1 MSSAM
6 REARLLLIDAHIK
19 ITPSL
24 RTAIAIHQFRRQQR
38 RRAPRTG
45 LRRVI
50 TAEENSSTS
59 SSSEGGRCEVD
70 WSVKCLS
77 HSCSSHV
84 AAHGATVVLLPSN
97 VAASPRAI
105 LLEVFLVVDRLLKQM
120 CECAEAQCRHW
131 PAASAHSF
139 VSTMSKDGTES
150 GV

>member
-24 RTAIAIHQFRRQQR
+24 RTAIAIHQSQRQQR

-45 LRRVI
+45 LRRVT

-59 SSSEGGRCEVD
+59 RSSEGGRCEVY

-77 HSCSSHV
+77 PSCSSHV
-84 AAHGATVVLLPSN
+84 AAHGVTVVLLSSN

-105 LLEVFLVVDRLLKQM
+105 PLEVFLVVDRLLKQ
-120 CECAEAQCRHW
+120 
-131 PAASAHSF
+131 ASVPFLLFSF
-139 VSTMSKDGTES
+139 VLS
-150 GV
+150 

>member
-6 REARLLLIDAHIK
+6 REARILLIDAHIK

-24 RTAIAIHQFRRQQR
+24 RTAIAIHQSRRQQR

-45 LRRVI
+45 LRRAT

-59 SSSEGGRCEVD
+59 SSSEGGRCEVY

-77 HSCSSHV
+77 PSCSSHV
-84 AAHGATVVLLPSN
+84 AAHGATVVLLSSN

-105 LLEVFLVVDRLLKQM
+105 PLEVFLVVDRLLKQ
-120 CECAEAQCRHW
+120 
-131 PAASAHSF
+131 ASVPFLLFSF
-139 VSTMSKDGTES
+139 VLS
-150 GV
+150 